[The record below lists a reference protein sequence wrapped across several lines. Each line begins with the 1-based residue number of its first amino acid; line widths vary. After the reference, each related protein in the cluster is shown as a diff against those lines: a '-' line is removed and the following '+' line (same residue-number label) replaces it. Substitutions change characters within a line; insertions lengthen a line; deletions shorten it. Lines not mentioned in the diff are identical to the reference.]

1 MHSCMYPTGCDML
14 TEYCRLFTPGKL
26 DCTCNVCVREREK
39 EERESVCVCVCE
51 RERGRET
58 IDATNT
64 AASLL
69 GGMLLVELQH
79 MLLVEHAAYT

>member
-1 MHSCMYPTGCDML
+1 M
-14 TEYCRLFTPGKL
+14 
-26 DCTCNVCVREREK
+26 CVR
-39 EERESVCVCVCE
+39 VCE